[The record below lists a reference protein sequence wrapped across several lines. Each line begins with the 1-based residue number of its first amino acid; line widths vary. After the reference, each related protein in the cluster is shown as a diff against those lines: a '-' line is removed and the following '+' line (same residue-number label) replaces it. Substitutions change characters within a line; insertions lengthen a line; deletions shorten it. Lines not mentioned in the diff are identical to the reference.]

1 MGRTGFVLLA
11 VNVAILATCVI
22 LHVVWFDAGGLGCD
36 NRAAATDYDQ
46 CSDRADLVVALYL
59 TAAFLLAGTALGF
72 VSSRAG
78 RLRAARRVR

>member
-22 LHVVWFDAGGLGCD
+22 LHAVWFDAGGLGCD

-59 TAAFLLAGTALGF
+59 TAIFLAVGSALAYF
-72 VSSRAG
+72 SQRAG
-78 RLRAARRVR
+78 RLRSRRIAR

>member
-22 LHVVWFDAGGLGCD
+22 LHAVWFDAGGLGCD
-36 NRAAATDYDQ
+36 NRAAATYYDQ

-59 TAAFLLAGTALGF
+59 TAIFLAVGSALAYF
-72 VSSRAG
+72 SQRAG
-78 RLRAARRVR
+78 RLRSRGTAR

>member
-59 TAAFLLAGTALGF
+59 TAIFLAVGSALAYF
-72 VSSRAG
+72 SQRAG
-78 RLRAARRVR
+78 RLRSRRTAR

>member
-1 MGRTGFVLLA
+1 MVLSA
-11 VNVAILATCVI
+11 AVI
-22 LHVVWFDAGGLGCD
+22 LHGVWFEAGSLGCD
-36 NRAAATDYDQ
+36 SRAAAVTDFDQ

-59 TAAFLLAGTALGF
+59 TAAFLLAGSALGF

>member
-36 NRAAATDYDQ
+36 NRAAATGYDH

-59 TAAFLLAGTALGF
+59 TAIFLAVGSALAYL
-72 VSSRAG
+72 SQRAG
-78 RLRAARRVR
+78 RLRSRGTVR

>member
-59 TAAFLLAGTALGF
+59 TAIFLAVGSALAYI
-72 VSSRAG
+72 SQRAG
-78 RLRAARRVR
+78 RLRSRRAAR

>member
-22 LHVVWFDAGGLGCD
+22 LHAVWFDAGGLGCD

-59 TAAFLLAGTALGF
+59 TAIFLAVGSALAYF
-72 VSSRAG
+72 SQRAG
-78 RLRAARRVR
+78 RLRSRGIAR

>member
-22 LHVVWFDAGGLGCD
+22 LHAVWFDAGGLGCD

-59 TAAFLLAGTALGF
+59 TAIFLAVGSALAY
-72 VSSRAG
+72 VSQRAG
-78 RLRAARRVR
+78 RPRSRRTAR